1 MLVSLLQR
9 SVSGAIFIIAIV
21 VIRAIAINKL
31 PKRTFTVL
39 WALALFRLLVPF
51 SIPSI
56 FSVHTLIRHG
66 SFGMAYSGTKTD
78 HIISDILQTHFASV
92 EGTEMQQAYNR
103 AFAFDGSFIWCI
115 GMIIF
120 AVYFG
125 ISYLRFRGE
134 FRTALPV
141 CNEYVKQW
149 LREHPLKRPLS
160 IRQSDRVFAPLTY
173 GIFHPVILMPSNTDW
188 ENTKQLKF
196 IFMHEYVHVCRFDTA
211 MKLIMTA
218 ALCIHWFNPA
228 VFVMYILFSRDM
240 ELACDEC
247 VVRQF
252 GETSRSAYAL
262 MLIDMEAEKSKLFPL
277 SSNFSKN
284 AVEERIIAIMKNKK
298 TNVVTMI
305 VACFIVIGAA
315 GIFATSEAASVD
327 HKETVSEGLPQEE
340 SQSEGNTE
348 DSETVA
354 NRGQRILDA
363 YEEHGLHYDK
373 SKGAYFYD
381 GKRVRQLYDNRG
393 VDADLLVEGSSS
405 GRSWTVS
412 SSWDPEGEIDVYSV
426 RDFDETDETGYA
438 KLEGFRVATREEFVA
453 NAQRHTYSYQE
464 VKK

>member
-1 MLVSLLQR
+1 MSLLQR

-66 SFGMAYSGTKTD
+66 IFGMAYFGAETD
-78 HIISDILQTHFASV
+78 PIISDIVQTYFASV
-92 EGTEMQQAYNR
+92 EGTEMQQVYDR
-103 AFAFDGSFIWCI
+103 AVVFDGSFIWCI

-160 IRQSDRVFAPLTY
+160 IRQSDRVFSPLTY

-196 IFMHEYVHVCRFDTA
+196 IFMHEYVHVRRFDMA

-252 GETSRSAYAL
+252 GETSRSAYAF

-305 VACFIVIGAA
+305 AACFIVIGAA
-315 GIFATSEAASVD
+315 GIFATSEAASAD
-327 HKETVSEGLPQEE
+327 HKETVSEALPQEE
-340 SQSEGNTE
+340 AQSGENTE

-363 YEEHGLHYDK
+363 YEEHGLYYDK

-381 GKRVRQLYDNRG
+381 GKRVRQLYDDRG
-393 VDADLLVEGSSS
+393 VDADLLVEGSSK
-405 GRSWTVS
+405 RNWTVS

-453 NAQRHTYSYQE
+453 NRQRHAYSYQE